1 MKKIISITSLALLM
15 SLTTPTLAD
24 QSLSSDDLK
33 KVEYLVDHPDKL
45 KKLEDLPAWKRQ
57 RAFEKFGITQ
67 EEYDAAIEKQ
77 KSTQS

>member
-1 MKKIISITSLALLM
+1 MKTIISITSLALLM

-45 KKLEDLPAWKRQ
+45 KKLEDLPEWKRQ